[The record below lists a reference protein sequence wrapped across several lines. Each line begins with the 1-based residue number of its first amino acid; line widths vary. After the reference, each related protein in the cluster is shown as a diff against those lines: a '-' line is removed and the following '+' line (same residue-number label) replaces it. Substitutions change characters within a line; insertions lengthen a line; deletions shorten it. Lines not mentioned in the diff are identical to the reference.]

1 MADGI
6 VVQISKEVDIA
17 HGALFTT
24 LGLQN
29 SRDQLIQGQAYAHE
43 LVIAV
48 LQDGAP
54 ASLTGQTASANFVR
68 QSDSSTVTV
77 YGTVAGNVVT
87 IPFPSYV
94 YAYTGLL
101 TISVF
106 VGMTAIL
113 HIDTTVR
120 LGGTV
125 SIIDPGNV
133 LPNVNEMQQIAMAAE
148 AAAASATSAAANA
161 NAAAE
166 AAENAADAVSGV
178 TATATTLSP
187 GAQATASASLVSGA
201 WKLTFGIP
209 QGIQGPRGSMV
220 WHGDAITGTSTTPTA
235 YATGISAALIND
247 LYVYAG
253 TSSANLGNV
262 YVCTQGGN
270 ASTALWAYMANWR
283 GTPGAGNVSMVNG
296 VQPDADGNV
305 TLGANHISTGVL
317 AVANGGTGA
326 STLEG
331 VKEWLR
337 AVTINGA
344 VANADACIT
353 LGLWSTSSVTT
364 NLPGSQPNGILAVV
378 GSAYTSNQQTGITNQ
393 FFFPLGTAAIWRRS
407 FYNTND
413 WSPWVL
419 AALDAYPVGAIYLSY
434 VATSPASLFGGSW
447 TQLTNRFLLGVG
459 SHPVGDMGGTE
470 TVTLTEANLPSHT
483 HLVTYARETGGTAS
497 WDTASGIGRYQAD
510 DGGAS
515 FTVATGAT
523 GSGNG
528 FSTMPPYLAV
538 YMWRRTA

>member
-1 MADGI
+1 MPDI
-6 VVQISKEVDIA
+6 VIPINKTVDISQ
-17 HGALFTT
+17 GCLFTT

-54 ASLTGQTASANFVR
+54 ASLTGQASANFVR

-77 YGTVAGNVVT
+77 YGTVSGNVVT

-133 LPNVNEMQQIAMAAE
+133 LPNVNEVQQIALEAE

-166 AAENAADAVSGV
+166 EAEDASDAVNGV
-178 TATATTLSP
+178 TASATTLSP

-235 YATGISAALIND
+235 YATGISAALEND

-262 YVCTQGGN
+262 YVCTQGGD

-283 GTPGAGNVSMVNG
+283 GAPGAGNVSMVNG

-305 TLGANHISTGVL
+305 TLGANHITTGVL

-326 STLEG
+326 NSLAG

-337 AVTINGA
+337 DFTVQGQVTD
-344 VANADACIT
+344 ADTCIT
-353 LGLWSTSSVTT
+353 LGLWGTSSATT

-378 GSAYTSNQQTGITNQ
+378 GSAYTSNQQTGMTNQ
-393 FFFPLGTAAIWRRS
+393 FFIPMGTAAIWRRS
-407 FYNTND
+407 FFNTND
-413 WSPWVL
+413 WSPWTL

-434 VATSPASLFGGSW
+434 VDTSPASIFGGSW
-447 TQLTNRFLLGVG
+447 TQIQNRFLVGVG
-459 SHPVGDMGGTE
+459 SSYAAGATGGEATHKL
-470 TVTLTEANLPSHT
+470 TVDELPSHS
-483 HLVTYARETGGTAS
+483 HNYSYPGYEAGGGWYGANGTAKGNMVAT
-497 WDTASGIGRYQAD
+497 TAAG
-510 DGGAS
+510 GGA
-515 FTVATGAT
+515 AHE
-523 GSGNG
+523 NR
-528 FSTMPPYLAV
+528 PPYLAV